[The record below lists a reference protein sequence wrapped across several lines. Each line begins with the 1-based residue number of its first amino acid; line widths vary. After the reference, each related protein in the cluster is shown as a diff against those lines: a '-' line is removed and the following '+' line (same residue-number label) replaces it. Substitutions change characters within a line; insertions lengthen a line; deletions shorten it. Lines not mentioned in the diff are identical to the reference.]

1 MCSDPHK
8 GCLIT
13 SAIEIGTSSLA
24 FLIAAK
30 AVKLQ
35 NLYNKAVDTIRTNVG
50 SAGDRFDDATVAS
63 VIAGFAFLGILTGA
77 VGVHGGRTRTRWCYF
92 LHFIFALFLSLCSF
106 AIFIDS
112 FVQYKKMHS
121 QVSLDNPTAAPQIH
135 EVAAN
140 TTVAPG
146 TESTSAKPSSL
157 LEAEDVKEFISVLGF
172 PLAIYFFNIFLFL
185 GSAFYAW
192 KAWKN
197 REGSFQREML
207 ENEPDSGPSLDPL

>member
-13 SAIEIGTSSLA
+13 SAVEIATSSLA

-30 AVKLQ
+30 AIKLQ
-35 NLYNKAVDTIRTNVG
+35 NLYNKAVDVIRENVG
-50 SAGDRFDDATVAS
+50 QAGDKFDDATVAS
-63 VIAGFAFLGILTGA
+63 VIAGFAFLGVLTGA
-77 VGVHGGRTRTRWCYF
+77 VGVHGARTRTRWCYF
-92 LHFIFALFLSLCSF
+92 LHFCFALFLSLCSF

-121 QVSLDNPTAAPQIH
+121 QVSQDELDSPEAAAQIH

-140 TTVAPG
+140 TTAAPV
-146 TESTSAKPSSL
+146 TEKPNSL
-157 LEAEDVKEFISVLGF
+157 LEAEDVKEFIAVLGF

-185 GSAFYAW
+185 LSAYFAW
-192 KAWKN
+192 SAWKN

-207 ENEPDSGPSLDPL
+207 ENEPESGPSPDPL